1 MKVIIDERENRYFWQ
16 KGDFS
21 CTYGTIKEAEIKNGI
36 VESNI
41 KKKFIVFDGNF
52 ADQMDN
58 LKRGPALMNKK
69 DIGMIIAYTG
79 VGMKS
84 KVVDAGAGC
93 GALSCSLAK
102 IGCDVISYEIKE
114 EHAEVARKNFER
126 TGMKVELKVKD
137 IYEGIDEKN
146 LDLITL
152 DLLEPGKVL
161 KHAYNSLKSGGFLVC
176 YVTNVSQIME
186 LTSILEKNEF
196 YVDRIIENIEREWD
210 VNSIRA
216 RPASSGIMHTGFL
229 VFFRR
234 I

>member
-1 MKVIIDERENRYFWQ
+1 MKVIIDEKGNRYFWR
-16 KGDFS
+16 KGDFT
-21 CTYGTIKEAEIKNGI
+21 CTFGMIKEADIKNG
-36 VESNI
+36 VAESNI
-41 KKKFIVFDGNF
+41 KKKFIIFDGTF
-52 ADQMDN
+52 ADELDN

-69 DIGMIIAYTG
+69 DIGLIISYAG
-79 VGMKS
+79 VGLKS
-84 KVVDAGAGC
+84 KVVDAGVGC
-93 GALSCSLAK
+93 GALASSLAR
-102 IGCDVISYEIKE
+102 IGCDVVSYEIKE
-114 EHAEVARKNFER
+114 EHADVARKNFER

-152 DLLEPGKVL
+152 DLLEPRKVL

-186 LTSILEKNEF
+186 MVGAVEGNEF
-196 YVDRIIENIEREWD
+196 FIERIIENIEREWD

-216 RPASSGIMHTGFL
+216 RPSSSGIMHTGFL
-229 VFFRR
+229 VFLRR